1 MTGTVEL
8 VNAFSLHFRTSTSD
22 RKPSPQ
28 MLQNSQR
35 NQLKMESEWS
45 AYGFIPIISGYKLK
59 IDAKLHTEN
68 EKCLTWKQ
76 RGKESFD

>member
-1 MTGTVEL
+1 
-8 VNAFSLHFRTSTSD
+8 
-22 RKPSPQ
+22 
-28 MLQNSQR
+28 
-35 NQLKMESEWS
+35 MESEWS